1 MFGLRAQAELDRQR
15 QGTERTEGIVSDLSI
30 MGGGMVDTS
39 VAKRLVEVI
48 IANLPAPVPGRRPVH
63 TIGIGVKGK
72 FVASDV
78 ARTYCIAEQFRGH
91 PVDVSVRF
99 SNGLGGLEQHDE
111 WSDVRGMATR
121 FHLSKE
127 TGSDLIATT
136 LGEFFVRSVE
146 DFFEFAEVAKLEEYR
161 RRRWWLK
168 LWDLLQLKVPPRNPY
183 PNETRSVD
191 AGALRYANQHRFA
204 QLGVFQVGLI
214 GAPKSYARASYHAV
228 HTFMVTAPDGVRRP
242 VRFSWQPVAGVRNTD
257 PTAVPR
263 DKYLF
268 EELEKRL
275 QQWPARFLLMMTIG
289 EAGDALDDPTKPWPG
304 TRIRVVMGT
313 LTLTEVPEDQEAA
326 GERISF
332 NPCRLAPGIEISGDP
347 ILEARLGA
355 YEVSREMRGG
365 CPFRW
370 RPDDDQ

>member
-1 MFGLRAQAELDRQR
+1 MEKD
-15 QGTERTEGIVSDLSI
+15 
-30 MGGGMVDTS
+30 MVDAP
-39 VAKRLVEVI
+39 VAKRLVQVI
-48 IANLPAPVPGRRPVH
+48 IDNLPEPVPGRRPVH
-63 TIGIGVKGK
+63 TIGMGVKGK

-78 ARTYCIAEQFRGH
+78 ARTYCIAEHFNGQ

-99 SNGLGGLEQHDE
+99 SNGLGGLEQHDG

-121 FHLSKE
+121 FHLSDGR
-127 TGSDLIATT
+127 GSDLIATT
-136 LGEFFVRSVE
+136 LGEFFVRNVE
-146 DFFEFAEVAKLEEYR
+146 DFFEFAEVAKLERYR

-168 LWDLLQLKVPPRNPY
+168 LWDIVRLKVPPRNPY
-183 PNETRSVD
+183 PNETRNVD
-191 AGALRYANQHRFA
+191 AGALCYADRHRFA

-214 GAPKSYARASYHAV
+214 GAPESYARASYHAV
-228 HTFMVTAPDGVRRP
+228 HTFWVTGPDGTRRP

-257 PTAVPR
+257 SKTVPR

-268 EELEKRL
+268 EELKNRL
-275 QQWPARFLLMMTIG
+275 RRWPARFMLMMTIG

-313 LTLTEVPEDQEAA
+313 LTLIKVAEDQDAD

-332 NPCRLAPGIEISGDP
+332 NPCRLAPGIEVSKDP

-365 CPFRW
+365 CPFMW
-370 RPDDDQ
+370 R